1 MRIYHINKFS
11 SGMSKYIICILGIM
25 LFGCVQKN
33 KHDSIELITDA
44 GKQDV
49 IFKNLVGLTGN
60 AIADNIHKDSLAFL
74 ILPVQASCPSCRKK
88 TIDSI
93 VKHQDDLPEKHYI
106 IISSIG
112 GRKTI
117 NGFFREVDKELPVM
131 KNELFLDSTNQAF
144 KLELYEKKPT
154 IYYTYDQKAYKKV
167 AAIPSTVRQD
177 LQEFFSG
184 QRNEN
189 KD

>member
-1 MRIYHINKFS
+1 MRTHQKNKIKFCISKHITCF
-11 SGMSKYIICILGIM
+11 LGIL
-25 LFGCVQKN
+25 LFGCGQKN

-49 IFKNLVGLTGN
+49 IFKNLVDLTGN
-60 AIADNIHKDSLAFL
+60 AISDNKFKDSLAFL

-93 VKHQDDLPEKHYI
+93 VKHQSDLLEKHYI

-112 GRKTI
+112 GRKTV

-131 KNELFLDSTNQAF
+131 DRELFLDSTNKAF
-144 KLELYEKKPT
+144 KLELYDKKPT
-154 IYYTYDQKAYKKV
+154 IYYTYNQKAYKKV

-189 KD
+189 K